1 MSLTLAV
8 SLILVSLRKEYDS
21 FVQNYN
27 MHDIGKTVNELHA
40 MLKLHDQTLPK
51 IDAPALHAIRAG
63 KVQKKNKNKKP
74 QLAALGNNIG
84 KGMFKL
90 AYAPKPKIPPPP
102 KKNKKLPQ
110 GGSTSGIFT
119 IELFTFPGKSW
130 VYDTGCGTH
139 ICNTTQGFWRSR
151 KLKPGALSL
160 YMGNG
165 QHAATK
171 ATGSYDLIPKET
183 MGYSFYYPPENKGC
197 VARNAESFENSLI
210 TQEASGSLE
219 DFELIQEKDT
229 HPSENTSSHHDED
242 NQEIYEPQTTLLDP
256 EFDKWLNSINVK
268 MQSMKDNEAWDL
280 VDLPLNDKTVG
291 SKWLFER
298 KTDMDGDVLP
308 CKARLVA
315 KSFTQN
321 PGIDYKETFSHVADI
336 RAIRILIAIA
346 VFYDNEIW
354 QMDVKTAF
362 LNGYLYEED
371 VKSYLGRCFSMKDLG
386 EAGYILGIKIYTD
399 RSKRLIGL
407 CQSAYIEK
415 ILKRLY
421 MENSKRGSIRM
432 QEKLKLS
439 KSQGASTPAES
450 TKQSIFAT
458 LYEEAKY
465 IAASDGSKEAVWVRK
480 FIVGLGVVPTIQEPI
495 KMYCDNTRAITIAN
509 ESGITKGAR
518 HYLVKFHYLRE
529 VIEFGDVKLEK
540 KKYALQLRE
549 RAHMVTCHPSR
560 TPVDIESKMGPEDL
574 PLYAYDPREPY
585 LAALKRILRYV
596 QGTWDIGL
604 HLYAFST
611 TSLVGYTDVNWAGCP
626 SIRSAKAEYRG
637 VANVVAETPWIH
649 NLLRELHSPLLT
661 TTLVYYDNV
670 SVVYMYANPVQHLRT
685 KHIEI
690 DIHFVR
696 DMVTTGQELTGEKV
710 TNCTYELLGFPNN
723 PCLVLTLYLTLS
735 FFVLLEDSRM
745 LSLQVKAL
753 ARAQHAQSS

>member
-1 MSLTLAV
+1 
-8 SLILVSLRKEYDS
+8 
-21 FVQNYN
+21 
-27 MHDIGKTVNELHA
+27 

-51 IDAPALHAIRAG
+51 IDAPALHAIRAS

-74 QLAALGNNIG
+74 QLAAMGNNKG
-84 KGMFKL
+84 KGMFTL
-90 AYAPKPKIPPPP
+90 AYAPKPKIPPPF
-102 KKNKKLPQ
+102 KKVNPAKD
-110 GGSTSGIFT
+110 S
-119 IELFTFPGKSW
+119 
-130 VYDTGCGTH
+130 VYHHCG
-139 ICNTTQGFWRSR
+139 
-151 KLKPGALSL
+151 
-160 YMGNG
+160 Y
-165 QHAATK
+165 
-171 ATGSYDLIPKET
+171 PKET
-183 MGYSFYYPPENKGC
+183 MGYSFYYPLENKGC
-197 VARNAESFENSLI
+197 VARNAEFFENSLI

-242 NQEIYEPQTTLLDP
+242 NQEIYEPQSDIIPIHRSTRTRHDP
-256 EFDKWLNSINVK
+256 DRMCLNIK
-268 MQSMKDNEAWDL
+268 ADE
-280 VDLPLNDKTVG
+280 
-291 SKWLFER
+291 

-321 PGIDYKETFSHVADI
+321 PGIDYEETFSPVADI

-371 VKSYLGRCFSMKDLG
+371 VKSYIGRCFSMKDLG

-407 CQSAYIEK
+407 YQSAYIKK
-415 ILKRLY
+415 IFKRLY
-421 MENSKRGSIRM
+421 MENSKRGSIPM

-465 IAASDGSKEAVWVRK
+465 IAASDASKEAVWVRK

-518 HYLVKFHYLRE
+518 HYLAKFHYLRE

-540 KKYALQLRE
+540 LPVQPYFNKLQKKYALQLRE

-560 TPVDIESKMGPEDL
+560 TPVDIESKMGPEGAPVQD
-574 PLYAYDPREPY
+574 PTLYRSFAGGFN
-585 LAALKRILRYV
+585 ILLLH
-596 QGTWDIGL
+596 GTWDIGL
-604 HLYAFST
+604 HLYASST

-626 SIRSAKAEYRG
+626 SIRRVLHVPSRFQYVDIFTKGLTSALFEEFRSSLSICLPPAQTE
-637 VANVVAETPWIH
+637 
-649 NLLRELHSPLLT
+649 
-661 TTLVYYDNV
+661 
-670 SVVYMYANPVQHLRT
+670 
-685 KHIEI
+685 
-690 DIHFVR
+690 
-696 DMVTTGQELTGEKV
+696 GE
-710 TNCTYELLGFPNN
+710 C
-723 PCLVLTLYLTLS
+723 
-735 FFVLLEDSRM
+735 
-745 LSLQVKAL
+745 
-753 ARAQHAQSS
+753 